1 MDAPGENGVRAVA
14 RFAGL
19 ELWLVDLAACM
30 DALAALEDATP
41 RLPAGF
47 VPRDAGHRAAHIA
60 LRLLLARA
68 GAPDPAAAF
77 VISDTGK
84 PSLAAGPA
92 FSLSHVAGHALIGIT
107 RTGTIGV
114 DIERRERD
122 IRMAPERAQRIR
134 VAGNRLAPQALALSD
149 DHHGTLRAWVR
160 LEASAK
166 AEGIGIARMLGRH
179 GVLGS
184 AERAQPDDRPP
195 PPSPL
200 HVADLSLGRD
210 LLGALAASQT
220 VAAAHPVHVLPATYA
235 GLAKLTGA

>member
-1 MDAPGENGVRAVA
+1 MGAPGEIGARAMS

-19 ELWLVDLAACM
+19 ELWLVDLATCAY
-30 DALAALEDATP
+30 ALADVEDVTP

-47 VPRDAGHRAAHIA
+47 VPRDASHRAAHIA

-68 GAPDPAAAF
+68 GAADSAAAF
-77 VISDTGK
+77 LVSATGK

-107 RTGTIGV
+107 STGTIGV
-114 DIERRERD
+114 DIERRARD
-122 IRMAPERAQRIR
+122 IRMAAERAQRIR
-134 VAGNRLAPQALALSD
+134 AAGNRLAPHLPALSED
-149 DHHGTLRAWVR
+149 DHGTLRAWVR

-184 AERAQPDDRPP
+184 AERAQRDGGPP
-195 PPSPL
+195 RSSPL
-200 HVADLSLGRD
+200 RVADLSLGRD
-210 LLGALAASQT
+210 LLGAVAASQT
-220 VAAAHPVHVLPATYA
+220 VALPPPVHDLPATYA
-235 GLAKLTGA
+235 GLARLTSA